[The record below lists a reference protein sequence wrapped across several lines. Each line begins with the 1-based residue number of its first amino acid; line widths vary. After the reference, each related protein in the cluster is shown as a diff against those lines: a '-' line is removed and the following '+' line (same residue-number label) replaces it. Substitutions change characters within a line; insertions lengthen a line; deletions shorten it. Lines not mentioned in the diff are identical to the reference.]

1 MARPLNAR
9 SIERL
14 KCVDRRLAAVTRRAA
29 EISTVDF
36 QVTEG
41 VRSLARQREL
51 VARGASKTLRSR
63 HITGHAVDVVAYV
76 GSRISW
82 EAPLYFAIRDAFV
95 SAAHELGVTIRWGG
109 DWDGDGISSDESF
122 FDSPHFELPRT
133 VYGEGKLID
142 EGAPIA
148 LIVAA
153 PVSDRAEAAAAATL
167 APGRRGHDV
176 ALLQSRLMRMGLM
189 DGMPDGI
196 FGLRTRAAVI
206 AFQQSVGLTA
216 DGVVG
221 PKTLKALQ
229 DDAARRGVAW

>member
-14 KCVDRRLAAVTRRAA
+14 KGVDCRLVAVTRRAA

-41 VRSLARQREL
+41 LRTLARQKQL
-51 VARGASKTLRSR
+51 VAQGASQTLRSR
-63 HITGHAVDVVAYV
+63 HLTGHAVDVVAYV
-76 GSRISW
+76 GTRISW
-82 EAPLYFAIRDAFV
+82 ELPLYFPIRDAFTR
-95 SAAHELGVTIRWGG
+95 AAHELGVTIRWGG
-109 DWDGDGISSDESF
+109 DWDGDGSTSDESF
-122 FDSPHFELPRT
+122 VDSPHFELPRS
-133 VYGEGKLID
+133 VYGEGKLLE

-176 ALLQSRLMRMGLM
+176 AMLQSRLVRMGIM
-189 DGMPDGI
+189 DGMPDGV
-196 FGLRTRAAVI
+196 FGDKTRAAVI
-206 AFQQSVGLTA
+206 AFQWSAGLTP
-216 DGVVG
+216 DGIVG

>member
-41 VRSLARQREL
+41 LRTLSRQKAL
-51 VARGASKTLRSR
+51 VAQGASRTLRSR
-63 HITGHAVDVVAYV
+63 HLTGHAVDVVAMI
-76 GSRISW
+76 GNRISW
-82 EAPLYFAIRDAFV
+82 ELPLYFPIRDAFV
-95 SAAHELGVTIRWGG
+95 TAAHELGVTIRWGG
-109 DWDGDGISSDESF
+109 DWDGDGSTSDESF
-122 FDSPHFELPRT
+122 VDSPHFELPRS
-133 VYGEGKLID
+133 VYGDAPQLD
-142 EGAPIA
+142 EVVPIPRIA
-148 LIVAA
+148 VIA
-153 PVSDRAEAAAAATL
+153 SDRAEAAAAATL

-176 ALLQSRLMRMGLM
+176 ALLQSRLVRMGLM
-189 DGMPDGI
+189 DGMPDGV
-196 FGLRTRAAVI
+196 FGGKTRAAVI
-206 AFQQSVGLTA
+206 AFQLAAGLA
-216 DGVVG
+216 PDGICG